1 MKVYRISEVL
11 EAVRV
16 ALDENMVS
24 KPLTDLGDID
34 TLSLN
39 DIIRSKIV
47 EAVRQVH
54 ASAPSYLLPP

>member
-24 KPLTDLGDID
+24 KPLNDLGDID
-34 TLSLN
+34 TL
-39 DIIRSKIV
+39 
-47 EAVRQVH
+47 
-54 ASAPSYLLPP
+54 